1 MSNIAQKFF
10 HTFKPHKVFSPVISR
25 EDLQL
30 LKDFSKKS
38 NIIVSPPD
46 KGNGVVVLDKSTYI
60 SSMMN
65 IVGDAT
71 KFKLIS
77 EPIEGLC
84 RKVEGK
90 INRFLYGIKD
100 KRVIND
106 DTYQKLRS
114 TGSGPGVMYGQ
125 PKTHK
130 IDFSTKFQCR
140 PIMAAYNLASYKIAK
155 FIVPILSPFTTNQ
168 YTILNSTEFSHKI
181 SSIPNA
187 DQLYMASFDI
197 DSLFTNIPLHET
209 IGICLQ
215 KLFSDPGVST
225 VFGFTDKLFKTL
237 LEHAVFNSFFL
248 FNDNY
253 YQQIEGMGMG
263 SPLGPTFA
271 NVFMCFHES
280 NWLIDCPPEF
290 KPLHYFRYLDDT
302 FLLFK
307 EKSHSDSF
315 FSYLNSQHPSIN
327 FTIELEKDDKLPF
340 LDVMIRRHGNS
351 FSNSVFRKPTFTG
364 LGTSFFSH
372 SCQSFK
378 VNGIHTLL
386 HRAFNVCSTS
396 FSFQREVS
404 FLKDFFHNNG
414 FPLKLIENQVE
425 NFLSKKL
432 DFHQLTLTVPKKPL
446 YLVFPYFGHKSVLFV
461 KALSNLISE
470 NFPHIDPKL
479 ILVNNSKIGTFF
491 KIKDALPKSL
501 QSSLVYRF
509 RCPQGNCG
517 SAYVGSTVRTLVT
530 RVMEHRGVSIFT
542 GLPLNPCSLKQSSVR
557 SHSDSCGN
565 LVSLDDFEVLGHQKH
580 DVDLRILESLYI
592 LKTKPNLNEMNSA
605 FPLKLVY

>member
-1 MSNIAQKFF
+1 MPKFLRFKLHRKALYSSQFYKSWMIKLLDKEIREKELTISSCKECFETELSALLSESNIWDRIVIKRSLDHSAKIFTTKTKIDLDRKLEKLCITNQLRPCDPDKTVQNYSSILLPARIKTLLAFGLDFGIPVFKLDYYKFFTPLESLAYRLSKEKCASDISDFFGKMSNIAQKFF

-100 KRVIND
+100 KRVITD
-106 DTYQKLRS
+106 DAYQKLRS

-130 IDFSTKFQCR
+130 KDFSTKFQCR

-168 YTILNSTEFSHKI
+168 YTILNSTEFSRKI

-187 DQLYMASFDI
+187 DQLFMASFDI

-248 FNDNY
+248 FNDN
-253 YQQIEGMGMG
+253 
-263 SPLGPTFA
+263 
-271 NVFMCFHES
+271 
-280 NWLIDCPPEF
+280 
-290 KPLHYFRYLDDT
+290 
-302 FLLFK
+302 
-307 EKSHSDSF
+307 
-315 FSYLNSQHPSIN
+315 
-327 FTIELEKDDKLPF
+327 
-340 LDVMIRRHGNS
+340 
-351 FSNSVFRKPTFTG
+351 
-364 LGTSFFSH
+364 
-372 SCQSFK
+372 
-378 VNGIHTLL
+378 
-386 HRAFNVCSTS
+386 
-396 FSFQREVS
+396 
-404 FLKDFFHNNG
+404 
-414 FPLKLIENQVE
+414 
-425 NFLSKKL
+425 
-432 DFHQLTLTVPKKPL
+432 
-446 YLVFPYFGHKSVLFV
+446 
-461 KALSNLISE
+461 
-470 NFPHIDPKL
+470 
-479 ILVNNSKIGTFF
+479 
-491 KIKDALPKSL
+491 
-501 QSSLVYRF
+501 
-509 RCPQGNCG
+509 
-517 SAYVGSTVRTLVT
+517 
-530 RVMEHRGVSIFT
+530 
-542 GLPLNPCSLKQSSVR
+542 
-557 SHSDSCGN
+557 
-565 LVSLDDFEVLGHQKH
+565 
-580 DVDLRILESLYI
+580 
-592 LKTKPNLNEMNSA
+592 
-605 FPLKLVY
+605 